1 MEDALRGSAIFGEDD
16 ASDDREAS
24 WGSLSEQEPELQ
36 APSHVLKRFSL
47 RGSSALSRRAACSGP
62 KRRHLSASGTDH
74 CTGSVKI
81 LFKFRVA
88 RIAGVKLID
97 LRASST
103 RPPGKPVVIGLGRVG
118 PPVPVTRLAT
128 KTHGW
133 RRRAAGRRQY
143 WPECQWAES
152 RQSPPFRLGISE
164 PEASSHRAVLKVVLA
179 SLKTIRPR
187 SRPWKHPSLSP
198 CGRSYG
204 PLNDS
209 QDCPGGGHTPGIR
222 THKSSMIHS
231 IKHQ

>member
-1 MEDALRGSAIFGEDD
+1 LEDALRGSAIFGEDD

-81 LFKFRVA
+81 LLKFRVA

-128 KTHGW
+128 ELTVG
-133 RRRAAGRRQY
+133 AGEQ
-143 WPECQWAES
+143 P
-152 RQSPPFRLGISE
+152 GG
-164 PEASSHRAVLKVVLA
+164 AS
-179 SLKTIRPR
+179 T
-187 SRPWKHPSLSP
+187 SLSAS
-198 CGRSYG
+198 GQ
-204 PLNDS
+204 N
-209 QDCPGGGHTPGIR
+209 R
-222 THKSSMIHS
+222 TNPPPTGAFSTRNFRT
-231 IKHQ
+231 